1 MPLRGPRFSGD
12 PVLEACFNATHRML
26 APENGLAVM
35 RVQAALIELG
45 NSVGPR
51 GADGA
56 FGPDTGAAVT
66 LFKTRHGLVPNDPV
80 VGPGTAK
87 ALDDDLFFDP
97 PNLDPAFA
105 EFSPSVVD
113 HLVEPFI
120 GRELAT
126 LIGAPLDS
134 WRHML
139 GFFALNGLNA
149 SGFLTGS
156 VARSRAED
164 LRAPYLAVA
173 ANQQIDGS
181 DANDFFNRMVA
192 QATELGNTIAFR
204 DQAGG
209 LRAFVTIRDEV
220 IMGRESVVR
229 QSTGGRAAVT
239 LQGVLVHELNHVRN
253 IAEDAVLNQISD
265 TDATV
270 YADTGLAQAR
280 SATGTPTHQVLNS
293 FVSEICAR
301 HTHWI
306 VTTEVAGNPFAAR
319 FLPPEK
325 LVEATRFYFQ
335 DVPAVF
341 DRNGYI
347 AGINAQGQS
356 QTYAQI
362 ARWLRVCQT
371 FRFSDDDAE
380 DTRTK
385 ILFGD
390 AASVADRLAAD
401 PPLEFAEADGLFPL
415 PNDFA

>member
-1 MPLRGPRFSGD
+1 
-12 PVLEACFNATHRML
+12 ML

-45 NSVGPR
+45 DSVGPG

-56 FGPDTGAAVT
+56 FGVDTGAAVT
-66 LFKTRHGLVPNDPV
+66 RFKMSHSLGPTDPV
-80 VGPGTAK
+80 VGTGTAT

-105 EFSPSVVD
+105 EFSPLVAD
-113 HLVEPFI
+113 HRVEPFV
-120 GRELAT
+120 GLELAA
-126 LIGAPLDS
+126 LIDTPLNC
-134 WRHML
+134 WRRML
-139 GFFALNGLNA
+139 GLFALNGMN
-149 SGFLTGS
+149 SDQLTGI
-156 VARSRAED
+156 VARTRAED

-173 ANQQIDGS
+173 AHQQIDGS
-181 DANDFFNRMVA
+181 DSNDFFNRMVA
-192 QATELGNTIAFR
+192 PDSALGTTVGFR
-204 DQAGG
+204 DQTGG
-209 LRAFVTIRDEV
+209 VRAFILVKDEV
-220 IMGRESVVR
+220 IMGRESIVR
-229 QSTGGRAAVT
+229 QSTGARAPVT

-253 IAEDAVLNQISD
+253 VANDEVLSQTSD

-270 YADTGLAQAR
+270 YADTALAQAR
-280 SATGTPTHQVLNS
+280 SATGTPTQTVLSS

-301 HTHWI
+301 HAHWI
-306 VTTEVAGNPFAAR
+306 ITKEVAGDPFAAR

-335 DVPAVF
+335 DVPRIF

-347 AGINAQGQS
+347 AGINGQGQS

-362 ARWLRVCQT
+362 GRWLRVCQT
-371 FRFSDDDAE
+371 FNFSDDEAE

-390 AASVADRLAAD
+390 AASHADQLAVD
-401 PPLEFAEADGLFPL
+401 PPLDFAEADGLFPL
-415 PNDFA
+415 PNDFV